1 MLKPV
6 ATGFIV
12 LSGALVAASETP
24 AAGTPP
30 DWSLYIDIA
39 AVGVALIGVILIVWQ
54 LIQSN
59 DQLRE
64 SGRVARYQS
73 IAELNRYIYDNP
85 QLLDLYVGGKRHALI
100 AGLSEDEKKRVAALD
115 LLLDHYEFRYL
126 IGSRHNRAH
135 ALSLLRAQFGNPELA
150 EWWQSDLRGHFDPGF
165 EDAVDKALAQNA
177 KSSKG

>member
-39 AVGVALIGVILIVWQ
+39 AVSVALVGVILIVWQ
-54 LIQSN
+54 LVQSN

-64 SGRVARYQS
+64 TGRVARYQS
-73 IAELNRYIYDNP
+73 IAELNRYIYENP

-100 AGLSEDEKKRVAALD
+100 ANLPDAEKKRVAALD

-135 ALSLLRAQFGNPELA
+135 AQSLLRAQFGNPELA
-150 EWWQSDLRGHFDPGF
+150 EWWRSELRGHFDPDF